1 MGDGLMLIGRL
12 ARMTHEIPP
21 RRSSSAQV
29 GGTTSFRVPAAA
41 SEESSRCT
49 ATRSPEIL
57 QDTGTPFTKVKID
70 SCPRV
75 ARHGN
80 GNKPRHIPMIAGI
93 LSGGR
98 LIHGALHPEFGHIKV
113 PRQPGDGFAGVCPF
127 HGDCLEGLAS
137 GPSIEARWGTPAA
150 ELPPDHPAWDTEAW
164 YLAHG
169 ALSLLGIV
177 SPARIIIGGGVSQA
191 SGFHSKTLL
200 REVAAGYFPP
210 LQNTPFVVAPE
221 LGQQAGIIGSL
232 LLTNHC

>member
-1 MGDGLMLIGRL
+1 
-12 ARMTHEIPP
+12 
-21 RRSSSAQV
+21 
-29 GGTTSFRVPAAA
+29 
-41 SEESSRCT
+41 
-49 ATRSPEIL
+49 
-57 QDTGTPFTKVKID
+57 
-70 SCPRV
+70 
-75 ARHGN
+75 
-80 GNKPRHIPMIAGI
+80 MIAGI

-191 SGFHSKTLL
+191 SGFHSKTENLL